1 MTANIAMKLSV
12 LRIKQMKFDQYFL
25 IFLASFAFY
34 IAVRFFYKWLTGRF
48 NNSAIIEWMNRG
60 FSFGLG
66 LMASFV
72 VIAVIAYLL
81 RGLS

>member
-1 MTANIAMKLSV
+1 MTTNIAMKLSV

-34 IAVRFFYKWLTGRF
+34 IAIRFFYKWLTGRF
-48 NNSAIIEWMNRG
+48 NNSAIIEWMDRG

-72 VIAVIAYLL
+72 VIAVIVYLL
-81 RGLS
+81 RGFS

>member
-1 MTANIAMKLSV
+1 
-12 LRIKQMKFDQYFL
+12 MKFDQYFL

-34 IAVRFFYKWLTGRF
+34 FAVRFFYKWFTGRF
-48 NNSAIIEWMNRG
+48 NNSAINEWMNRG

-72 VIAVIAYLL
+72 VIAVIVHLL
-81 RGLS
+81 RGFNL